1 MGILLG
7 FAPFILF
14 ALLTDVSVSLALWVA
29 FATAFS
35 IGIRDFLHDKR
46 VRVLDGASL
55 ALFAAL
61 AIYAGFIQPAMSV
74 EAVRFVADA
83 AMSVIALGTIFFR
96 DPYTLEYA
104 RDYTPKSEWP
114 KLRFVRL
121 NYFLTLFWCLC
132 FAVMGAA
139 DGLTAFTK
147 VFPMSLDVVIVLAT
161 LALAVIVTIRLPM
174 SAGVT
179 SR

>member
-7 FAPFILF
+7 FLPYIVFT
-14 ALLTDVSVSLALWVA
+14 LLTSISVSLALWIA
-29 FATAFS
+29 FAAAFA

-61 AIYAGFIQPAMSV
+61 AIYAGFIQPSMSV
-74 EAVRFVADA
+74 EGIRFVADA
-83 AMSVIALGTIFFR
+83 AMGLIALVTIIFR
-96 DPYTLEYA
+96 NPYTLEYA
-104 RDYTPKSEWP
+104 RDHVSENVWG
-114 KLRFVRL
+114 KQRFIHL
-121 NYFLTLFWCLC
+121 NYMLTLIWCLS

-147 VFPMSLDVVIVLAT
+147 VFPMSIDIAIVLAT
-161 LALAVIVTIRLPM
+161 LALAIIVTVRLPF
-174 SAGVT
+174 SGRWI